1 MPECFGYLG
10 NYIFRHAPLLLFKLS
25 DSHQP
30 VELIW
35 VAGFQHIENNEKYD
49 EFVINGSN
57 LVEIIILA

>member
-35 VAGFQHIENNEKYD
+35 VAGYQNNVKYD
-49 EFVINGSN
+49 EFVINGSH
-57 LVEIIILA
+57 LQEIIALA